1 MTHLLLI
8 RHARAG
14 HRKTWIGDDRLRPL
28 DDEGSAQAAALAPSL
43 ERFAIERVL
52 TSPYVRC
59 VQTVEPLA
67 AARRLPLEYRDE
79 LGDDADPDAA
89 RRLIRELAAEETPAA
104 LCAHGDLIRELLGA
118 ELPKGAGAVLEATP
132 TGELARL
139 ETLGPPP
146 RV

>member
-1 MTHLLLI
+1 MTQLLLI

-14 HRKTWIGDDRLRPL
+14 HRETWIGDDRQRPL
-28 DDEGSAQAAALAPSL
+28 DDGGRAQAAALVPSL

-79 LGDDADPDAA
+79 LGDDADPAAA
-89 RRLIRELAAEETPAA
+89 RRLMRELAAEDAAAA
-104 LCAHGDLIRELLGA
+104 LCAHGDLIRELLGE
-118 ELPKGAGAVLEATP
+118 ELRKGAVAVLEATP
-132 TGELARL
+132 NGELTRL
-139 ETLGPPP
+139 ETLAPPK

>member
-1 MTHLLLI
+1 MTQLLLI

-28 DDEGSAQAAALAPSL
+28 DDEGSAQAAALVPSL

-79 LGDDADPDAA
+79 LGDDADSDAA
-89 RRLIRELAAEETPAA
+89 RRLIRELAAEGTPAA
-104 LCAHGDLIRELLGA
+104 LCAHGDLVRELLGE